1 MLYTLMLAILLIR
14 MRIKL
19 GYLVIF
25 LILYVVL
32 WLEDETLLCHLL
44 GATTCLYFFL
54 LVGLEYLI

>member
-19 GYLVIF
+19 GYLIVF
-25 LILYVVL
+25 LVLYVVL
-32 WLEDETLLCHLL
+32 WLEDENFLCHML
-44 GATTCLYFFL
+44 GIVTCLYFFL